1 MTNRICGW
9 PFQNAPKGS
18 NCVKYGSTY
27 WFFETNSR
35 ILEMGRRR
43 RKSRSGRAVVP
54 KPSQTRSVGIW
65 RRFFAGNG
73 NARQQMRA
81 LGTASRQLAN
91 LGRAPTPGRRCG
103 SEILAIRRMSN
114 RSLGT
119 AWGTNRNPHPLRSA
133 GHKFFRDASA
143 AVGGGLVK
151 DIPAVIRK
159 RKASSVLRCALP
171 LAARRIPPDH

>member
-81 LGTASRQLAN
+81 LGTDEQSFAGNSLGHKPESPSPPISRPQIF
-91 LGRAPTPGRRCG
+91 PGCQRRCG
-103 SEILAIRRMSN
+103 WRFGQRYPGSHQETKSIERIALRLATGREEGSAR
-114 RSLGT
+114 
-119 AWGTNRNPHPLRSA
+119 PLS
-133 GHKFFRDASA
+133 
-143 AVGGGLVK
+143 
-151 DIPAVIRK
+151 
-159 RKASSVLRCALP
+159 
-171 LAARRIPPDH
+171 